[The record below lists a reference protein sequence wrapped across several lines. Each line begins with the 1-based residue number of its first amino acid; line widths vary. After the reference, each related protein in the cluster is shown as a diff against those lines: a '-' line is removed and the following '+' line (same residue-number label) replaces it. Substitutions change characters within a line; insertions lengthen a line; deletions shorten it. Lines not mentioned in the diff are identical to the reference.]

1 MNMFRQRIAKVRQ
14 RVKEALTSETAETAI
29 RLAVVL
35 SIVLS
40 LTSSF
45 FVTRLQSCQQKY
57 SEANAIALRARD
69 AAAQQDRAAWD
80 GLIIAVNTAQN
91 GSDTRAALKA
101 YIDTRAAADKIRA
114 ENPLPVPER
123 IC

>member
-1 MNMFRQRIAKVRQ
+1 MNKYRQRIATVRQ

-45 FVTRLQSCQQKY
+45 FVARFQVCQQKY
-57 SEANAIALRARD
+57 SEANATALRARD

-80 GLIIAVNTAQN
+80 GLIISINVARN
-91 GSDTRAALKA
+91 GSDTRAALQA
-101 YIDTRAAADKIRA
+101 YIDTRAQADKIRA